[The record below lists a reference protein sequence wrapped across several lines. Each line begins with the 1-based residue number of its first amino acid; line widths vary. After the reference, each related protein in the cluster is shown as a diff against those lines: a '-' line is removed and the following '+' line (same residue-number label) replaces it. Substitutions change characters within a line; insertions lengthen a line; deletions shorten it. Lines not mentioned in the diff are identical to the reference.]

1 MGDLCHVALLTQP
14 MGGVI
19 ANPFLT
25 ALTGK
30 AAKRSVAAAAA
41 WMVVRREV
49 MICTCLISLK
59 GSKKILT
66 LWKELLTSNF

>member
-1 MGDLCHVALLTQP
+1 

-49 MICTCLISLK
+49 MIYKNPSVS
-59 GSKKILT
+59 GAV
-66 LWKELLTSNF
+66 